1 MDPVQDGI
9 QILEM
14 QDRLVFDI
22 DNDGDYDII
31 TASLPANGDNPPNL
45 GRGYYF
51 QLVENK
57 NSEFI
62 DITSSAFE
70 QRHEPRYVEW
80 QRINDYDGDGYLE
93 LYENQHKSNWWIR
106 RWDGSRFKKIN

>member
-1 MDPVQDGI
+1 MSN
-9 QILEM
+9 LT
-14 QDRLVFDI
+14 RLVHI
-22 DNDGDYDII
+22 CYDF
-31 TASLPANGDNPPNL
+31 
-45 GRGYYF
+45 Y
-51 QLVENK
+51 Q
-57 NSEFI
+57 FI